1 MNPENIAKNKIVI
14 YEIPPNHLNMFYS
27 NGKARYCGD
36 CGSAFVV
43 EPPMYVWRCPYCNN
57 ILRSKPRNKKK
68 GDRNEEV

>member
-1 MNPENIAKNKIVI
+1 MNLESIAKNKIVI

-43 EPPMYVWRCPYCNN
+43 VTNPKLAANVCVEMP
-57 ILRSKPRNKKK
+57 LLQQHLTLKTKKQ
-68 GDRNEEV
+68 D